1 MLNVLSTHVSICLP
15 TYVCVYFC
23 INVFVHKCIC
33 RYLFVSLHIY
43 LLLFVYAHLY
53 VSLYTYERVSY
64 CMNEDLHAY
73 LGSEPMHGFVL
84 YV

>member
-15 TYVCVYFC
+15 TY
-23 INVFVHKCIC
+23 VFVHKCIC